1 MNTPAKIHLSK
12 LEKELVEN
20 GEWILTKQSIIAK
33 VYQLFGGVLDAYKQI
48 IIEEKELLPSFF
60 KAANGKISKGENYE
74 GLPYVILDYPGLF
87 SKENIF
93 AIRTMFWWGNFF
105 SISLHISGRNFSKK
119 SNFLTALN
127 YLQEK
132 DFFICVNENEWEH
145 SFEPSNY
152 VSARVIDEESLIE
165 ISKKNFFKISK
176 KIELNKWDDAP
187 EFLQKT
193 FKEIMGFIKISFPNG
208 EIIPSPAFPK
218 AATDL

>member
-1 MNTPAKIHLSK
+1 MNTAAKIHLSK

-20 GEWILTKQSIIAK
+20 GEWILTKQSIINK
-33 VYQLFGGVLDAYKQI
+33 VYQLFGGTLDAYKRI
-48 IIEEKELLPSFF
+48 IVEEKELMHSFF
-60 KAANGKISKGENYE
+60 KTANGKISKGENYE

-105 SISLHISGRNFSKK
+105 SISLHISGKNLSGKT
-119 SNFLTALN
+119 NFLTELD
-127 YLQEK
+127 YLQEN
-132 DFFICVNENEWEH
+132 DFFICVNESEWEH

-152 VSARVIDEESLIE
+152 ISATLIDEEKIYE
-165 ISKKNFFKISK
+165 ISNKNFFKISK

-187 EFLQKT
+187 EFLEKT
-193 FKEIMGFIKISFPNG
+193 FKEIMNFVTISFPNG
-208 EIIPSPAFPK
+208 EIIPSPGFPK